1 MAAEQLKQYFDFSTI
16 DKNRIN
22 GYCKLC
28 SQNYKDK
35 CGISSN
41 FLKHLKRKHK
51 PEYEKLF
58 FDQVKDSSEAIHGND
73 YRSTT
78 ELSSSNTKQNRI
90 NISIAKYLITKCN
103 LPLNLV
109 ENFAFREFMKEC
121 NIKWDPISSKKL
133 KHGGI
138 AFFTDK
144 MKKNLHVT
152 LNDTK
157 FITLTVDG
165 WSDR

>member
-1 MAAEQLKQYFDFSTI
+1 MAAEQLKQHFDFSTI

-35 CGISSN
+35 CGIFSN
-41 FLKHLKRKHK
+41 FLKHLKRKHTL
-51 PEYEKLF
+51 EYEKLCF
-58 FDQVKDSSEAIHGND
+58 GQVEDSSEVVTGSD

-90 NISIAKYLITKCN
+90 NMSIAKYLIIKCN

-109 ENFAFREFMKEC
+109 ENSAFRQYLRF
-121 NIKWDPISSKKL
+121 
-133 KHGGI
+133 
-138 AFFTDK
+138 
-144 MKKNLHVT
+144 
-152 LNDTK
+152 
-157 FITLTVDG
+157 
-165 WSDR
+165 